1 MKTKLIA
8 LVAIAAGAWAGLEAD
23 LAEGAEFEVEPE
35 VAEGLLT
42 EGKAR
47 LASEPL
53 TPPAAAVKKARTV
66 KARVLMGCAY
76 GEPNDVVELDEPTAK
91 QAEKDGLVD
100 TEKAA
105 VAFAAKLPQNQ
116 TKG

>member
-53 TPPAAAVKKARTV
+53 TPPAAAAKKARTV
-66 KARVLMGCAY
+66 KARVLMACAY

-100 TEKAA
+100 ADKAA
-105 VAFAAKLPQNQ
+105 VAYAAKLSQN
-116 TKG
+116 KPKD

>member
-8 LVAIAAGAWAGLEAD
+8 LVDFAAGAWAGLEAD

-42 EGKAR
+42 GGKAR

>member
-23 LAEGAEFEVEPE
+23 LAAGAEFEVDADQ
-35 VAEGLLT
+35 AEALLT

-53 TPPAAAVKKARTV
+53 TPPAAPSKKARSV
-66 KARVLMGCAY
+66 KARVLMACAH
-76 GEPNDVVELDEPTAK
+76 GEPNDLVELDETTAK
-91 QAEKDGLVD
+91 QAEKDGMVD
-100 TEKAA
+100 TDKAA
-105 VAFAAKLPQNQ
+105 VAYAAKLPQN
-116 TKG
+116 KSKD